1 MAHTQATYLIGMMS
15 GTSCDGIDVAII
27 DANSH
32 QLNDFSS
39 YPMPAELHEP
49 ILRLASPGLNEID
62 TLGSLDRALGLA
74 FAEAANS
81 AIKHSN
87 IAKEHILAIGN
98 HGQTIR
104 HRPHYSGNHPFTLQI
119 GCAATLAE
127 QTGLTV
133 ISDFRSR
140 DIAAGGEGAPL
151 VPFAHQL
158 LFGQQHQPTAILNL
172 GGIANITMLNPDG
185 SIQGFDTG
193 PANMVMDALMLEL
206 TDGRHAYDQH
216 GELAAS
222 GKICS
227 ALLASLMQETFILKA
242 PPKSTGRETFG
253 QAVVDCIMAWPH
265 ISDADRLATACALTV
280 QSIIANIPHLRCKP
294 EQWFAC
300 GGGAKN
306 KHLMHSLEQALAPAT
321 FQATDDLGIPS
332 ASVEAISFALLAKY
346 TLLGKA
352 NTMAQVTGASHDV
365 CGGQITLGDNWP
377 QVVQWIQQNNR

>member
-1 MAHTQATYLIGMMS
+1 MAHTQATHLIGMMS

-27 DANSH
+27 DVNSQKLAH
-32 QLNDFSS
+32 FSA

-74 FAEAANS
+74 FAKAANN
-81 AIKHSN
+81 AIKASN

-127 QTGLTV
+127 LTGLTI

-151 VPFAHQL
+151 VPFAHQQ
-158 LFGQQHQPTAILNL
+158 LFGQQHRPTAILNL

-193 PANMVMDALMLEL
+193 PANMVMDALMLQL
-206 TDGRHAYDQH
+206 SDGRHAYDQY

-222 GKICS
+222 GNICTE
-227 ALLASLMQETFILKA
+227 LLTVLMQEVFIFKT

-253 QAVVDCIMAWPH
+253 QTVVDYIMAWPD

-280 QSIIANIPHLRCKP
+280 QSIVANISHLHCKP
-294 EQWFAC
+294 EQWFVC

-306 KHLMHSLEQALAPAT
+306 KHLMHSLKQALAPAT
-321 FQATDDLGIPS
+321 IQTTDDLGIPS
-332 ASVEAISFALLAKY
+332 ASVEAVSFALLAKY
-346 TLLGKA
+346 ALLGKA
-352 NTMAQVTGASHDV
+352 NTMAQVTGARHDV
-365 CGGQITLGDNWP
+365 CGGQITPGENWP
-377 QVVQWIQQNNR
+377 QVVQWIQQNGF